1 MILSHWR
8 FPALMVLLASVALPA
23 KAADYVIDTEG
34 MHASIHFRIPHLGYS
49 WLMGRF
55 NDFEGTFT
63 WDEEQPEASTVNV
76 SVAVDSVDS
85 NHARRD
91 KHLRDEE
98 ILHVA
103 EYPEATFSST
113 DVEAL
118 DDGSLKI
125 SGDLTLRGVTREIVI
140 DARHVGEGEDPWG
153 GYRAGF
159 TGTTTLELE
168 EFGIPIDLGPASTE
182 VQMRLDIEGVRQ

>member
-1 MILSHWR
+1 
-8 FPALMVLLASVALPA
+8 
-23 KAADYVIDTEG
+23 
-34 MHASIHFRIPHLGYS
+34 
-49 WLMGRF
+49 MGRF

-91 KHLRDEE
+91 KHLREKD

-113 DVEAL
+113 DVEARE
-118 DDGSLKI
+118 DGTLQI

-159 TGTTTLELE
+159 TGTTTLKLE

>member
-98 ILHVA
+98 ILHVT